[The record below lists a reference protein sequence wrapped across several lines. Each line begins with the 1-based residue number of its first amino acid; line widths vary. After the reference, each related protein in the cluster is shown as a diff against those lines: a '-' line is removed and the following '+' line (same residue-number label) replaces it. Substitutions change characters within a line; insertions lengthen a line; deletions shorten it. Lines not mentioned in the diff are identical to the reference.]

1 LFPFNSAAPLVLVL
15 GPTGSGKSGLAIR
28 LALEFNGEIVNCDSQ
43 QVYRGLN
50 IGTAKVP
57 ESERHGIPHHLI
69 DIAEPDEVFSAGE
82 YRRRAR
88 IALNDIRERGR
99 LPIVCGGTGFYV
111 RGLLDGL
118 FEGPRRDDALRG
130 DLNRREQKRPGF
142 VHRLLRR
149 VDTESAARIH
159 PNDIQKAVRAVEVS
173 LAARTPMTTLLGQSE
188 RPLEGFRWLKL
199 GLDPQREALYARINS
214 RCERMF
220 GEGLVGETNGLLERG
235 YGRETKALE
244 SIGYFQSIGLIN
256 GQLTLEEALADTQIK
271 TRRYAKRQLTW
282 FRRDTEIHWLAG
294 FGDAP
299 EIELEA
305 IRLVNGHLHSTT
317 GH

>member
-1 LFPFNSAAPLVLVL
+1 MVLVL
-15 GPTGSGKSGLAIR
+15 GPTGSGKSAQAIR

-43 QVYRGLN
+43 QVYRGLD

-57 ESERHGIPHHLI
+57 ESERRGVAHHLI

-82 YRRRAR
+82 YARRAC
-88 IALNDIRERGR
+88 IVLDDIRDRGR

-111 RGLLDGL
+111 RGLLEGL
-118 FEGPRRDDALRG
+118 FEGPKRDDGLRHE
-130 DLNRREQKRPGF
+130 LNRRETKRSGF

-149 VDTESAARIH
+149 VDPTSAARIH

-173 LAARTPMTTLLGQSE
+173 LAARAPMTDLLGQSE

-199 GLDPQREALYARINS
+199 GLDPPREALYTRINS
-214 RCERMF
+214 RCEQMF
-220 GEGLVGETNGLLERG
+220 ANGLIQETESLLRRG
-235 YGRETKALE
+235 FGRQTKALE
-244 SIGYFQSIGLIN
+244 SIGYRQSIDVIEGN
-256 GQLTLEEALADTQIK
+256 ATHEEALANTQME

-282 FRRDTEIHWLAG
+282 FRKDAEVRWLRG

-299 EIELEA
+299 EVEHEA
-305 IRLVNGHLHSTT
+305 MRLVIEHLHSTS
-317 GH
+317 GHYSS